1 MDDQAYEGW
10 DFTGDSGSWVATTF
24 DLSDVP
30 GFGDLRG
37 EPQVWLSFLMTSD
50 VSVGDGGVFIDNVRV
65 RKQTGAKATD

>member
-1 MDDQAYEGW
+1 
-10 DFTGDSGSWVATTF
+10 VATTF

-37 EPQVWLSFLMTSD
+37 EPQVWLAFLMTSD
-50 VSVGDGGVFIDNVRV
+50 VSVGDVGVFIDNVRV